1 MTEIKMTEE
10 ELLEK
15 MDEKL
20 CYASSINIDVVE
32 KLFRSVDNYVKSN
45 YLFDSEDKYYLK
57 YKNRMLLVGYYTGP
71 ETLYYLR
78 LTFDKHVGYYVDYED
93 MKCNRLNPE
102 QQEVKDKIDGINDTI
117 TMLESRGI
125 SRKLIK
131 NSIRI

>member
-20 CYASSINIDVVE
+20 CYASSINIDAVE
-32 KLFRSVDNYVKSN
+32 KLFHSV
-45 YLFDSEDKYYLK
+45 DKYYLK